1 MQRKHTYP
9 HPLHYMH
16 VVSLLLLLLFSFHFI
31 LMRVYIHMFDDDT
44 SITKITSTLLN
55 IRLVQFSLTLTHQL
69 NSATSNDQ
77 NIYYIYISISL

>member
-1 MQRKHTYP
+1 
-9 HPLHYMH
+9 
-16 VVSLLLLLLFSFHFI
+16 
-31 LMRVYIHMFDDDT
+31 MFDDDT